1 MDKRLVLNVA
11 FVLVLAGVIAGM
23 FGCGAELAGKA
34 PAAALVGTW
43 EMTTESERGTRT
55 RELVINEDLTGTYE
69 SREREFPITDLTVE
83 GDQVSFNIEMSFGE
97 REFALEFA
105 GTLEGD
111 SLNGEFTTPRGS
123 REVTGKKIE

>member
-1 MDKRLVLNVA
+1 MNSKSILNVA
-11 FVLVLAGVIAGM
+11 FMLVLAGIIAGT

-43 EMTTESERGTRT
+43 ELTTESERGTRT
-55 RELVINEDLTGTYE
+55 RELVINEDLTGTYK
-69 SREREFPITDLTVE
+69 SRNREFPVTDLTVE

-123 REVTGKKIE
+123 REVTGKKVE

>member
-23 FGCGAELAGKA
+23 FGCGAELAGKGA
-34 PAAALVGTW
+34 NALVGTW
-43 EMTTESERGTRT
+43 ELTTESERGTRT

-69 SREREFPITDLTVE
+69 SRDREFPVTDVTVE
-83 GDQVSFNIEMSFGE
+83 GNQVSFNIEMSFGE
-97 REFALEFA
+97 REFAFEFS

-111 SLNGEFTTPRGS
+111 SLNGEFTSPRGS
-123 REVTGKKIE
+123 REVTGKRAE

>member
-123 REVTGKKIE
+123 REVTGKKVE

>member
-1 MDKRLVLNVA
+1 MNSKPILNIAVALVLISVM
-11 FVLVLAGVIAGM
+11 VGM

-34 PAAALVGTW
+34 GSGALVGTW
-43 EMTTESERGTRT
+43 ELTTESQRGTRT
-55 RELVINEDLTGTYE
+55 RELVINEDLTGTYKG
-69 SREREFPITDLTVE
+69 RNREFPVTDLTVE

-97 REFALEFA
+97 REFVLEFV

-123 REVTGKKIE
+123 REVTGKRVE

>member
-43 EMTTESERGTRT
+43 ELTTESERGTRT
-55 RELVINEDLTGTYE
+55 RELVINEDLTGTYK
-69 SREREFPITDLTVE
+69 SRNREFPVTDLTVE
-83 GDQVSFNIEMSFGE
+83 GNQVSFNIEMSFGE

-123 REVTGKKIE
+123 REVTGKKVE

>member
-1 MDKRLVLNVA
+1 MNSKLILNVA

-43 EMTTESERGTRT
+43 ELTTESSRGTRT
-55 RELVINEDLTGTYE
+55 RNLVINEDLTGTYE
-69 SREREFPITDLTVE
+69 SRDREFPVTDLTVE

-97 REFALEFA
+97 REFTLEFA
-105 GTLEGD
+105 GTLDGD
-111 SLNGEFTTPRGS
+111 ALNGEFTTPRGS
-123 REVTGKKIE
+123 REVTGKRVE

>member
-1 MDKRLVLNVA
+1 MDKTLVLNVA

-23 FGCGAELAGKA
+23 FGCGAELAARGTD
-34 PAAALVGTW
+34 ALVGTW
-43 EMTTESERGTRT
+43 ELTTESERGTRT
-55 RELVINEDLTGTYE
+55 RELVINEDLTGTYK
-69 SREREFPITDLTVE
+69 SRNREFPVTDLTVE

-111 SLNGEFTTPRGS
+111 SLNGEFTTSRGS
-123 REVTGKKIE
+123 REVTGKKVE

>member
-1 MDKRLVLNVA
+1 MNSKSILNVA

-23 FGCGAELAGKA
+23 FGCGAELATK
-34 PAAALVGTW
+34 PTDALVGTW
-43 EMTTESERGTRT
+43 ELTTESERGTRT

-69 SREREFPITDLTVE
+69 SRDREFPITDLTVE

-97 REFALEFA
+97 REFSLEFA

-123 REVTGKKIE
+123 REVTGKKVE

>member
-1 MDKRLVLNVA
+1 MNSKSILNVA

-23 FGCGAELAGKA
+23 FGCGAELAAK
-34 PAAALVGTW
+34 PTDALVGTW
-43 EMTTESERGTRT
+43 ELTTESERGTRT
-55 RELVINEDLTGTYE
+55 RNLVINEDLTGTYE

-97 REFALEFA
+97 REFSLEFA
-105 GTLEGD
+105 GTLEGN

-123 REVTGKKIE
+123 REVTGKKVE